1 MIAVAR
7 AAARNTYSTA
17 LLMLMSIGPS
27 FSVIQG
33 SSLNSFWGW
42 NSSLRPSEPKMP
54 NRPTTSASSER
65 ERDPD
70 LALGAHQRFSF
81 GGSGLRAASSNGRTT
96 ICAAK

>member
-1 MIAVAR
+1 
-7 AAARNTYSTA
+7 
-17 LLMLMSIGPS
+17 MLMSSGPS
-27 FSVIQG
+27 FSAIQG

-54 NRPTTSASSER
+54 NRPTAMRQQQR

-70 LALGAHQRFSF
+70 LALGSHQRLSF